1 MSIVYAIDELKRG
14 ERRANIMTGVLPVLC
29 MCAGYFLFERG
40 GASDLALTGIG
51 LMVASFVLA
60 CTGLVYVRWRR
71 ERLVDTI
78 AARHGL
84 DPLELSARA
93 RNLKGV

>member
-14 ERRANIMTGVLPVLC
+14 ERRANALATLPPFLSFC
-29 MCAGYFLFERG
+29 GGYFLFERG
-40 GASDLALTGIG
+40 GASDLAMTGIG
-51 LMVASFVLA
+51 MMVAAFVMA
-60 CTGLVYVRWRR
+60 CGGLVFIKWRR
-71 ERLVDTI
+71 ERLVDAI

-93 RNLKGV
+93 RNLRDV